1 MKDELFEVPGYTE
14 YRAPG
19 SSVSMV
25 LTADV
30 HVCRV
35 VGFCFFFFDQSFDG
49 STFPMNLSTN
59 LLINKS

>member
-35 VGFCFFFFDQSFDG
+35 VGFFFFDQSLDG
-49 STFPMNLSTN
+49 RTFPMNLSTN

>member
-25 LTADV
+25 LTVDV

-35 VGFCFFFFDQSFDG
+35 FFFDQLFDG